1 MKLHIDICE
10 KKIIGLIEALQDDLD
25 IHIDTCIE
33 RLPVGDFIIKDDT
46 GKECLIIERK
56 SLNDLA
62 SSIVD
67 GRYAEQSFRLNQCEL
82 HNHNI
87 MYIIEGDMSTYRN
100 KYSRITKQALYSSM
114 VTLQYFKGFNVFRT
128 MSIVET
134 TTYLIRLTDK
144 LRREY
149 KKGNEAFYSSAIS
162 PSCVDDTNE
171 VTSYSTPTATPVAT
185 PNDYV
190 EQKYSNV
197 TSRVKKSNIRP
208 DNIGEIILSQI
219 PGISKA
225 TSSAVMSHVG
235 SLYNLMIQI
244 EADRHCL
251 DDVTYTT
258 KTNKKRHISKK
269 SIESIIEYL
278 LYQKSNTIHIDD
290 LDDIDELDGENVMG

>member
-10 KKIIGLIEALQDDLD
+10 KKIIALIEALQDDLD

-33 RLPVGDFIIKDDT
+33 RLPVGDFIITDDA

-56 SLNDLA
+56 SLSDLA

-67 GRYAEQSFRLNQCEL
+67 GRYGEQSFRLNQCDI

-87 MYIIEGDMSTYRN
+87 MYIVEGDMSTYRN
-100 KYSRITKQALYSSM
+100 KYSRITKKALYSSM
-114 VTLQYFKGFNVFRT
+114 ITLQYFKGFNVFRT

-134 TTYLIRLTDK
+134 TTYLLRLTDK
-144 LRREY
+144 LQREY
-149 KKGNEAFYSSAIS
+149 KKGNEAFYSHTVLSNDIGE
-162 PSCVDDTNE
+162 TNE
-171 VTSYSTPTATPVAT
+171 VTSSK
-185 PNDYV
+185 NDYI

-225 TSSAVMSHVG
+225 TSNAVMSHFG

-244 EADRHCL
+244 EADKHCL
-251 DDVTYTT
+251 DELTYTT

-269 SIESIIEYL
+269 CIESIITYL
-278 LYQKSNTIHIDD
+278 LYQKSNIIHIDS
-290 LDDIDELDGENVMG
+290 IDT